1 VSIELPEG
9 YILAEQMSKEL
20 VGKEVSGST
29 LKDCVK
35 FQNLG
40 FINMYSSDFNRLC
53 GGKIQSVVSRGNV
66 ICVKFD
72 NGMNLI
78 LAPEYGGKILYHATE
93 SDAPSKFHLKVCFK
107 DGTVLTV
114 TLTGMGVIQAL
125 ADEELEHSYV
135 YRRDFS
141 LTASP
146 MVDKEFTFE
155 RFSKELS
162 DRNVN
167 VKAALVGKDA
177 IVVGLGNSAFQDI
190 LYRAGIHP
198 KRKAADL
205 NENEK
210 HALYD
215 AIKSLIQQRIK
226 LGGKNQFIDL
236 YGKQG
241 CYTPAIGPNMKDK
254 VCTACGT
261 QVEKLSFG
269 GGQTYLCPKCQR

>member
-1 VSIELPEG
+1 LSIELPEAH
-9 YILAEQMSKEL
+9 ILSKQMSQDL
-20 VGKEVSGST
+20 VGKEVTDCT
-29 LKDCVK
+29 LKDYVK

-40 FINMYSSDFNRLC
+40 FINKQSSDFNKLC

-66 ICVKFD
+66 IRVKFN
-72 NGMNLI
+72 NGMNLL
-78 LAPEYGGKILYHATE
+78 LAPEYGGKILYHTKE
-93 SDAPSKFHLKVCFK
+93 SDAPSKFHLKVRFG

-114 TLTGMGVIQAL
+114 TLTGMGVIHVL
-125 ADEELEHSYV
+125 ADEELENSYV

-141 LTASP
+141 STTSP
-146 MVDKEFTFE
+146 MDDKEFTFE
-155 RFSKELS
+155 RFSKELA
-162 DRNVN
+162 DKKVN
-167 VKAALVGKDA
+167 VKSVLVGKEA

-205 NENEK
+205 AENEK

-215 AIKSLIQQRIK
+215 AIKSFIQQRIK

-241 CYTPAIGPNMKDK
+241 CYIPVMGPNMKDK
-254 VCTACGT
+254 ACPVCGT
-261 QVEKLSFG
+261 QVEKLSLS
-269 GGQTYLCPKCQR
+269 GGQVYICPKCQH

>member
-1 VSIELPEG
+1 MSVELPEA
-9 YILAEQMSKEL
+9 YVLSKQMSSEL
-20 VGKEVSGST
+20 TGKEVSGCT

-40 FINMYSSDFNRLC
+40 FINMYSSDFNKLC

-66 ICVKFD
+66 IRVKYD

-78 LAPEYGGKILYHATE
+78 LAPEYGGKILYHAKE

-107 DGTVLTV
+107 DGTALTV

-125 ADEELEHSYV
+125 ADEELERSYV

-141 LTASP
+141 PTTSP
-146 MVDKEFTFE
+146 MDDKEFTFE
-155 RFSKELS
+155 RFSKELA

-167 VKAALVGKDA
+167 VKVALVGKAA

-190 LYRAGIHP
+190 LYCAGIHP

-241 CYTPAIGPNMKDK
+241 CYTPAMGPNMKDK
-254 VCTACGT
+254 TCTACGT
-261 QVEKLSFG
+261 QVEKLSFA